1 MRCREIF
8 HMIRQLLVTIAFGL
22 TIASSHAQ
30 DLTATLVPLTRTIE
44 NAPVRIPMQIPVG
57 WDFQGDEQLFDVQ
70 LDGETTSRAQFV
82 PPNFQTESI
91 KPFDKHVRK
100 DLVFIAKKIEANSQ
114 PKIVVR
120 PLMLPKSES
129 DGFRWRESP
138 NGQADLMY
146 LLIDVAP
153 EPLDRRV
160 LRYIRPNYDA
170 SNPDVRNRTYKVF
183 HHVFDP
189 AGNGKILTNGG
200 HTDDGVNP
208 KDMVFPHHRG
218 LMFGVNKC
226 TYDGKTA
233 DTWHCTNG
241 VHVSHNKTIHQV
253 AGPVLGEHRVLLDWV
268 GPKDDVFAQEERQ
281 MTAYKVPGGTLIEF
295 ASRLTPKVS
304 KVKLDGDPQHA
315 GFQFRAHNDV
325 AKKTAKETYY
335 LRPDG
340 KGKLGETRNWDPK
353 NKGPVDLPWNVLSF
367 VLDGKRYSVEYID
380 HPKNPGEKRY
390 SERDYGR
397 FGCYFEYDLTP
408 ENPLVLNHRIWVQ
421 EGEMT
426 AEQAQKLRDD
436 FVNPPTVK
444 NTQ

>member
-1 MRCREIF
+1 MFRR
-8 HMIRQLLVTIAFGL
+8 MVLSL
-22 TIASSHAQ
+22 TAALTFAAMGHAQ
-30 DLTATLVPLTRTIE
+30 AIEIQLEPGRRFEPGALLRLPLQCPAEWKPQANVIVEFGNEKAVGQLVPPSFATETIKPKAGHTRQDVVFIVPPLKDGKYRMARVQPRESTKQSSSFHWKVTPDNYSDLTYS
-44 NAPVRIPMQIPVG
+44 
-57 WDFQGDEQLFDVQ
+57 DERNFD
-70 LDGETTSRAQFV
+70 G
-82 PPNFQTESI
+82 
-91 KPFDKHVRK
+91 KP
-100 DLVFIAKKIEANSQ
+100 Q
-114 PKIVVR
+114 P
-120 PLMLPKSES
+120 
-129 DGFRWRESP
+129 
-138 NGQADLMY
+138 
-146 LLIDVAP
+146 
-153 EPLDRRV
+153 V
-160 LRYIRPNYDA
+160 LRYMFKPYDT
-170 SNPDVRNRTYKVF
+170 STPDARNRTYKVF

-189 AGNGKILTNGG
+189 AGAGKLLTNGG

-444 NTQ
+444 